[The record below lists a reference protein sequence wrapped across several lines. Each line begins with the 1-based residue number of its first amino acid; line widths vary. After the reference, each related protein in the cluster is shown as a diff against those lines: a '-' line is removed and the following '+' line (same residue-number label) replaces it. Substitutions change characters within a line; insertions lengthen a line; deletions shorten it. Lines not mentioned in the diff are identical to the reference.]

1 VLLWIFYGH
10 LYQEMQ
16 SEAVMLM
23 DSLVTPVKVEKNGF
37 GLLQAEAGDVVNSQ
51 EELHQ
56 PVLSQ
61 ID

>member
-1 VLLWIFYGH
+1 
-10 LYQEMQ
+10 
-16 SEAVMLM
+16 MLM